1 MANAPMS
8 VITATQPLFGYL
20 KGITKWAK
28 VLEPDQY
35 GKYSVNMYLDED
47 TLEEQTNAFNKVI
60 SDAMAQVV
68 EAGKKVA
75 GMADFI
81 KEDDEGNPF
90 LSFKLDETKYD
101 GSPNK
106 IDMYNAFGKKVED
119 WNELVGNGS
128 TVKIKFMAKPYY
140 MASTKMVG
148 VSLKFYAMQVIDLV
162 KYSGGEDAGFGD
174 ETGGAPFDT
183 DEDNSDF

>member
-1 MANAPMS
+1 MANAPKA
-8 VITATQPLFGYL
+8 VITETQPVFGYV

-28 VLEPDQY
+28 ILEPDQY
-35 GKYSVNMYLDED
+35 GKYSVNMYLDDD
-47 TLEEQTNAFNKVI
+47 TLEEQVNTFNKVVT
-60 SDAMAQVV
+60 SAMDEVV

-75 GMADFI
+75 GKAEFL
-81 KEDDEGNPF
+81 KEDDDGKKF

-106 IDMYNAFGKKVED
+106 IEMYNAFGQKVDD
-119 WNELVGNGS
+119 WDKLVGNGS
-128 TVKIKFMAKPYY
+128 TVKIKYMAKPYY

-162 KYSGGEDAGFGD
+162 EYSGGGDAGFGD
-174 ETGGAPFDT
+174 ETGDAPFDSDT
-183 DEDNSDF
+183 SSDF